1 MKKRLISL
9 FLGFLLLVSYIPIQ
23 ALAVNDAQVDAETVV
38 DLMDEY
44 TYGELTYTIDY
55 YDKTIS
61 ITHCDNYAENVVIP
75 SEINGY
81 KVVSINSQ
89 AFYYCE
95 NLINIKIPDTI
106 TDIYSM
112 AFYGCT
118 NLVDIY
124 IPYSVAYIGMGAF
137 GECTNL
143 NHISVDGN
151 NQYYCDIDGN
161 LFNKDQTRLL
171 QYAAG
176 KTDETYTIPDCVT
189 DVEEQAF
196 ARCQNLLNISMSDNV
211 LKIGDKAFYHC
222 KNLNN
227 IQISE
232 NIIDIGEGAFWN
244 TKYENNS
251 QNWADGVLYLDN
263 CIIDTSQF
271 EVSSQC
277 YIKNGT
283 TVIADGAFSSCENL
297 KSITI
302 PDTVITIGA
311 NVFSDCE
318 NLCEIILGSG
328 IMYIKN
334 AAFNNTGY
342 YNDLKNWEDGILYI
356 GQYLIDTE
364 HNDNLSEKIVIKD
377 GTRVI
382 ASAAFLACWNL
393 KEIIIPDSVITIG
406 EAAFDNCGNLEVIV
420 IGNGVTSI
428 DNLYFRSNNLRE
440 ITIGNSVRYIPEYAF
455 YDCYN
460 LTSVTLGSG
469 VSYIGKYAFYGCENL
484 TSISMPNNMYGIDEY
499 AFSQCTK
506 LQHINI
512 PHGITIISNN
522 TFDWCIELRN
532 ISIPDS
538 VISIE
543 DMAFGDCYRLYDIYY
558 DGSESQW
565 EQVNVSEGNDSLIYA
580 TIHYN
585 DTNDTA
591 TNYTSSL
598 RPHLWLN
605 SNAVDGTY
613 LGIGQTYQSGIQAY
627 PLIAYPTSGVTWHT
641 TDPQVVSVSQNGL
654 ITGITEGNANIYA
667 TTADGVTSD
676 AMKVV
681 VTDLSRFSNTA
692 TATDKVS
699 KIGFGSNYEWIMK
712 NENFMYWHAWLNND
726 SSALKYAFQN
736 YLCAPL
742 FDLSEFKNLYSGE
755 CSVQRAKEIL
765 FSFISNTYDDTFNTV
780 KTDLSYKIGKKAA
793 GTLAAYLDDTI
804 GGEYGARLEA
814 LGEKNIIAAFEN
826 KSFGEG
832 VDTLAAYFEPD
843 NPDKLGDVI
852 RQWAAADTI
861 NECFSALS
869 KVIDFRNTVSSI
881 GNEIADVEIAA
892 QTDGLYCDL
901 LDYLASDCIDANVR
915 RAASEIR
922 AEMDRTI
929 GQNLAYLASSAVA
942 SKSLDAAAEWAFGNA
957 FKNISGSNFIIK
969 LGADMGIFVSNEL
982 LHASDTLKCAD
993 NIRLLSYISVAIT
1006 SRTAELYTRFINE
1019 TDPVIKERYAQDVL
1033 GYYNILI
1040 DARIAGEENYYNTY
1054 KWNPA
1059 NWDMIRKIFGIEST
1073 DHAGWYS
1080 STIAALSAARNN
1092 PEAQRKQIVYTSTVT
1107 DGDAQLAAANT
1118 VTLGTPYAPDEFY
1131 ALFSDK
1137 GLADSVL
1144 YSLGTDSE
1152 APDWNIVTYEVVDRL
1167 ETLFCADDRMISSLD
1182 GISNLKA
1189 LRYIDLSNQS
1199 VRDIPDEITELE
1211 ALEGINLFNNGFT
1224 EYPDVLNGV
1233 PNLKFVGMGYNLLTE
1248 YPTVNTGVA
1257 IDVTGNLLDTSAYTA
1272 QRYLYCDMPVI
1283 YDTSEN
1289 IYEKIK
1295 LKDMY
1300 GTEYRY
1306 NGDNLFADGVPL
1318 YDANLYGCENVV
1330 LSVNNS
1336 LNANANITLIVDER
1350 ESIPYTEETFT
1361 AAFPDETLR
1370 NSVLSEL
1377 GMDTGLIDY
1386 EAVTDAKL
1394 AAISSLSADGVSDIT
1409 GIELLKGLNELTL
1422 KNAGFTQIPP
1432 QIISLGNLQ
1441 TLDLSG
1447 SDIETLN
1454 GAENLTELLSLNI
1467 SECANLHDI
1476 EAIKSIPHI
1485 ESLYAD
1491 GLGIS
1496 DILAAISDV
1505 QSIRELSAKGNHI
1518 ENIAPILNRELDY
1531 LNISGN
1537 YIDTETFET
1546 TCLPTLITNC
1556 KSLLY
1561 LPQYD
1566 NIANVE
1572 MSENNMINIV
1582 LENNSGTIFEDFTL
1596 VTAVYRDSICTA
1608 ININEIDLL
1617 NIDEKFT
1624 IQTEITAQT
1633 GDAVKCFIWQDMISM
1648 MPYCRAY
1655 TKTIF

>member
-1 MKKRLISL
+1 MKKGLVNIAVAVTMLLTIMSPAVPFAVLAENDNVARPIDDVYLSL
-9 FLGFLLLVSYIPIQ
+9 PMWTEFQDDYNNDITLTEQSEAFYIDDYLSAYYSFNDPNNLGKDYSRHSRDAVEVVNVSASPGINGGGIKTFGGKNGSSYIQMNPDILNDSDSFTL
-23 ALAVNDAQVDAETVV
+23 ALWVNRTPGNGNTFAVSMHGAMPSNSNTYPKEYIGLITKDYGSNEDGETN
-38 DLMDEY
+38 LLCCEFRQNY
-44 TYGELTYTIDY
+44 STLTSINITNNPTNAGEWVHYALTYNE
-55 YDKTIS
+55 KT
-61 ITHCDNYAENVVIP
+61 E
-75 SEINGY
+75 
-81 KVVSINSQ
+81 Q
-89 AFYYCE
+89 AALY
-95 NLINIKIPDTI
+95 L
-106 TDIYSM
+106 
-112 AFYGCT
+112 
-118 NLVDIY
+118 
-124 IPYSVAYIGMGAF
+124 
-137 GECTNL
+137 
-143 NHISVDGN
+143 
-151 NQYYCDIDGN
+151 DGN
-161 LFNKDQTRLL
+161 LICVKNNVTIKPSELTTHINYLARSHWYWDNDFR
-171 QYAAG
+171 G
-176 KTDETYTIPDCVT
+176 EFDEVRIYSKALKQSEIL
-189 DVEEQAF
+189 AIKG
-196 ARCQNLLNISMSDNV
+196 NISS
-211 LKIGDKAFYHC
+211 
-222 KNLNN
+222 
-227 IQISE
+227 
-232 NIIDIGEGAFWN
+232 
-244 TKYENNS
+244 
-251 QNWADGVLYLDN
+251 
-263 CIIDTSQF
+263 
-271 EVSSQC
+271 
-277 YIKNGT
+277 
-283 TVIADGAFSSCENL
+283 
-297 KSITI
+297 
-302 PDTVITIGA
+302 
-311 NVFSDCE
+311 
-318 NLCEIILGSG
+318 
-328 IMYIKN
+328 
-334 AAFNNTGY
+334 
-342 YNDLKNWEDGILYI
+342 
-356 GQYLIDTE
+356 
-364 HNDNLSEKIVIKD
+364 
-377 GTRVI
+377 
-382 ASAAFLACWNL
+382 
-393 KEIIIPDSVITIG
+393 
-406 EAAFDNCGNLEVIV
+406 
-420 IGNGVTSI
+420 
-428 DNLYFRSNNLRE
+428 
-440 ITIGNSVRYIPEYAF
+440 
-455 YDCYN
+455 
-460 LTSVTLGSG
+460 
-469 VSYIGKYAFYGCENL
+469 
-484 TSISMPNNMYGIDEY
+484 
-499 AFSQCTK
+499 
-506 LQHINI
+506 
-512 PHGITIISNN
+512 
-522 TFDWCIELRN
+522 
-532 ISIPDS
+532 
-538 VISIE
+538 
-543 DMAFGDCYRLYDIYY
+543 
-558 DGSESQW
+558 
-565 EQVNVSEGNDSLIYA
+565 
-580 TIHYN
+580 
-585 DTNDTA
+585 
-591 TNYTSSL
+591 TNYTSSQ
-598 RPHLWLN
+598 RPHLWLK

-627 PLIAYPTSGVTWHT
+627 PLTAYPTSGVTWHT

-712 NENFMYWHAWLNND
+712 NENFMYWQAWLNND

-742 FDLSEFKNLYSGE
+742 FDLSEFKNLYSGA

-765 FSFISNTYDDTFNTV
+765 FSFISNTYDDTFNTA

-1152 APDWNIVTYEVVDRL
+1152 APDWNIVTYEAVDRL

>member
-1 MKKRLISL
+1 MIILAL
-9 FLGFLLLVSYIPIQ
+9 CIPSQ
-23 ALAVNDAQVDAETVV
+23 ALAETVKLEFMQEDYIDKRFSNV
-38 DLMDEY
+38 TTADNDTEMKLMSEETY
-44 TYGELTYTIDY
+44 TFGDLTYTINND
-55 YDKTIS
+55 DTITIIDCNDGVTSVDIPEKIEGRDVIS
-61 ITHCDNYAENVVIP
+61 IGNNAFKDCENLTNVVIP
-75 SEINGY
+75 NG
-81 KVVSINSQ
+81 VTELHWNV
-89 AFYYCE
+89 FE
-95 NLINIKIPDTI
+95 N
-106 TDIYSM
+106 
-112 AFYGCT
+112 
-118 NLVDIY
+118 
-124 IPYSVAYIGMGAF
+124 
-137 GECTNL
+137 
-143 NHISVDGN
+143 
-151 NQYYCDIDGN
+151 
-161 LFNKDQTRLL
+161 
-171 QYAAG
+171 
-176 KTDETYTIPDCVT
+176 
-189 DVEEQAF
+189 
-196 ARCQNLLNISMSDNV
+196 
-211 LKIGDKAFYHC
+211 C
-222 KNLNN
+222 KNLTNVS
-227 IQISE
+227 IP
-232 NIIDIGEGAFWN
+232 
-244 TKYENNS
+244 NS
-251 QNWADGVLYLDN
+251 ITY
-263 CIIDTSQF
+263 IPPYTF
-271 EVSSQC
+271 C
-277 YIKNGT
+277 YC
-283 TVIADGAFSSCENL
+283 SNL
-297 KSITI
+297 K
-302 PDTVITIGA
+302 D
-311 NVFSDCE
+311 
-318 NLCEIILGSG
+318 
-328 IMYIKN
+328 
-334 AAFNNTGY
+334 
-342 YNDLKNWEDGILYI
+342 
-356 GQYLIDTE
+356 
-364 HNDNLSEKIVIKD
+364 
-377 GTRVI
+377 
-382 ASAAFLACWNL
+382 
-393 KEIIIPDSVITIG
+393 IIIPDSVTAIG
-406 EAAFDNCGNLEVIV
+406 ECAFAACTELTNISIPNS
-420 IGNGVTSI
+420 VTSVG
-428 DNLYFRSNNLRE
+428 DSSFAGCR
-440 ITIGNSVRYIPEYAF
+440 
-455 YDCYN
+455 N
-460 LTSVTLGSG
+460 LTSV
-469 VSYIGKYAFYGCENL
+469 I
-484 TSISMPNNMYGIDEY
+484 
-499 AFSQCTK
+499 
-506 LQHINI
+506 
-512 PHGITIISNN
+512 
-522 TFDWCIELRN
+522 
-532 ISIPDS
+532 IPDS
-538 VISIE
+538 VTYIAAGAFRQCHSLTNIVIPDSLTSIGEMMFYLCGLTSITIPDSVTNISDEAFGFCKLTDVYYSGTEEQWNKISI
-543 DMAFGDCYRLYDIYY
+543 GT
-558 DGSESQW
+558 
-565 EQVNVSEGNDSLIYA
+565 GNYGLTNA
-580 TIHYN
+580 TIHFN
-585 DTNDTA
+585 STGPTSS
-591 TNYTSSL
+591 NYTSSQ
-598 RPHLWLN
+598 RPHLWLK

-627 PLIAYPTSGVTWHT
+627 PLTAYPTSGVTWHT

-712 NENFMYWHAWLNND
+712 NENFMYWQAWLNND

-742 FDLSEFKNLYSGE
+742 FDLSEFKNLYSGA

-922 AEMDRTI
+922 AEMDRTL

-957 FKNISGSNFIIK
+957 FKNISGSSFIIK

-1073 DHAGWYS
+1073 NHTGWYS

-1107 DGDAQLAAANT
+1107 DGDTQLAAANT
-1118 VTLGTPYAPDEFY
+1118 MTLGTPYEPDEFY

-1137 GLADSVL
+1137 GLADAVL

-1152 APDWNIVTYEVVDRL
+1152 APDWNIVTYEAVDRL

-1199 VRDIPDEITELE
+1199 VHDIPDEITELE

-1257 IDVTGNLLDTSAYTA
+1257 IDLTGNLLDTSAYTA

-1496 DILAAISDV
+1496 DILVTISDV
-1505 QSIRELSAKGNHI
+1505 QSIRELSVKGNHI
-1518 ENIAPILNRELDY
+1518 ENIVPILNREFDY

-1572 MSENNMINIV
+1572 MSENNMINVV

-1596 VTAVYRDSICTA
+1596 VTALYRDSICTA